1 MDRNVTFARTFPT
14 ILDVGNV
21 WKVNELPPL
30 RENTLSSST
39 KLAKVIFKSK
49 IGCSLHGCFNNSGPL
64 KGLGR
69 PMSATQDRVMITTV
83 YHEANSNAKASSPI
97 TKRVMGSEF

>member
-1 MDRNVTFARTFPT
+1 MDFNVTFARTFPT

-30 RENTLSSST
+30 RKNTATSSS
-39 KLAKVIFKSK
+39 KLAKVIFKSE
-49 IGCSLHGCFNNSGPL
+49 IGCSLHGSFNNSGPP

-69 PMSATQDRVMITTV
+69 PMSATQNRVMITTV
-83 YHEANSNAKASSPI
+83 YHEANSNARASSPI